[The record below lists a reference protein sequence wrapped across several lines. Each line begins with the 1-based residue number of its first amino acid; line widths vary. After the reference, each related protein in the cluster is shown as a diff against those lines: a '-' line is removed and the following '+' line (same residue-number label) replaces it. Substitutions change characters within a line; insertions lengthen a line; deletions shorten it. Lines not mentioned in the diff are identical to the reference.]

1 MRISLAKN
9 EEHDF
14 GFTFVNEE
22 DMIVD
27 TSREK
32 LVQLRD
38 MILPL
43 LNNLKKNPEQSM
55 IKWPNR
61 LKSIDAM
68 IAKINALV
76 E

>member
-1 MRISLAKN
+1 MAKN

>member
-1 MRISLAKN
+1 MAKN

-14 GFTFVNEE
+14 GFTFANEE

-38 MILPL
+38 MIMPL